1 MEGTRHVNRPDTTKL
16 LRERYTAALLS
27 GDDREAERVVVDALE
42 RGIAPDAIYVEI
54 FGPSLVVIGE
64 AWLQGD
70 LNIAKEH
77 QATNVT
83 LEQMAH
89 IRDSVRRR
97 DDIAAEVVV
106 AAVSGEMHFVATRMI
121 ADLFHFDGWNVVHL
135 GPDTPTEDLVE
146 LVRERASDLVVLSVS
161 LPERLT
167 IALEA
172 VDRLKALDHHP
183 VVFVGGS
190 GIASADLSRASV
202 ADLVSSDPSEAVRT
216 ARDLLGVKGERPTL
230 ESQLGTL
237 GRRVQ
242 ELRKERGWSQQRLAS
257 AAGLDR
263 TYLGTVEQGKQNIT
277 IGAALKLADALDTSL
292 GELIEPR

>member
-1 MEGTRHVNRPDTTKL
+1 MIDQVKQPPETEL
-16 LRERYTAALLS
+16 LRQRYTVALLA
-27 GDDREAERVVVDALE
+27 GQDREAERVVVDALQ
-42 RGIAPDAIYVEI
+42 RGIAAEAIYLEVL
-54 FGPSLVVIGE
+54 GPGLVVIGE
-64 AWLQGD
+64 AWLRGE

-77 QATNVT
+77 QATNIT

-89 IRDSVRRR
+89 IRGAVRRR
-97 DDIAAEVVV
+97 DDVSAEVVV

-121 ADLFHFDGWNVVHL
+121 ADLFHFDGWAVVHL

-146 LVRERASDLVVLSVS
+146 LVQERESDLIVLSLS
-161 LPERLT
+161 LPERLG
-167 IALEA
+167 IAVAA
-172 VDRLKALDHHP
+172 VEQLKALDHHP
-183 VVFVGGS
+183 AVFVGGA
-190 GIASADLSRASV
+190 GISPTDRARLGN

-216 ARDLLGVKGERPTL
+216 ARELLGVKRDRPTL
-230 ESQLGTL
+230 ESQLDTL

-292 GELIEPR
+292 GELLDPR